1 MKLAS
6 VMLVNIELV
15 LWGTASDQKTSQ
27 LSSNNAFWQNVRGK
41 WINNSCP
48 GVEDV
53 YMYVLYSYFTDQ
65 SDTHKCFSLILV

>member
-15 LWGTASDQKTSQ
+15 LWGTASDQKTSK

-48 GVEDV
+48 GVEHV
-53 YMYVLYSYFTDQ
+53 YM
-65 SDTHKCFSLILV
+65 